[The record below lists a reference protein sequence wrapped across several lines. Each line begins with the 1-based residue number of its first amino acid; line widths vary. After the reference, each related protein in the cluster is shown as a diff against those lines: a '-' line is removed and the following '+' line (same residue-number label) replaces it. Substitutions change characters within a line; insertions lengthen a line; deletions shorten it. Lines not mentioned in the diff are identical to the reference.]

1 MTVPE
6 PLALPA
12 ITSPVNL
19 DYTSRDFAAFMQ
31 SLLAYAPQAMPNWNP
46 AASEGDFGV
55 VMLEMMS
62 YVGDIL
68 SYYGSRISQEAYL
81 PTATQRVSLLNI
93 AAALGYIP
101 YGPIPAT
108 GTVTFATIAG
118 GIAITVPAGTQVTA
132 SVTPSGLTEPPVYET
147 QAAVTVPASG
157 GTASVA
163 VAQGITSTMQQL
175 GVSDGTAGQSFSVPS
190 LDVETDNT
198 LLVYV
203 QGPVPG
209 QNVLWN
215 QVDALI
221 DAASSAHAYTVSTDD
236 TGITWVTFGDNVNG
250 EIPGNAL
257 VIYVTYRVTVGA
269 DGNLPAGSV
278 GLMFAPI
285 DGVSIA
291 LEGDGVTPQSTA
303 MTGGSDPE
311 SNDSIRKNAALAFTA
326 QDRAVSLD
334 DFTNLAYDVPGV
346 LMAIATGVHSTSVA
360 LYIAGPNYAAPSAA
374 LTDAVLAFFE
384 TRTSIGVSLS
394 VLPPAIIPVDIGS
407 SGNPVQLVVKD
418 GYSQAAVVQNVTT
431 ALTVRLNP
439 PSVGFGELI
448 TVSDIYATV
457 LGVDGVA
464 YCVIPVITR
473 EDTTQANDAPMQ
485 LRPSEFPNMG
495 AFNYSA
501 SGGY

>member
-1 MTVPE
+1 
-6 PLALPA
+6 LSLPS
-12 ITSPVNL
+12 ITAPANI
-19 DYTSRDFAAFMQ
+19 DYTSLDFAAFMQ

-55 VMLEMMS
+55 VMLELMS
-62 YVGDIL
+62 YVGDVL

-93 AAALGYIP
+93 AAALGYTP

-108 GTVTFATIAG
+108 GSVTFATPAG
-118 GIAITVPAGTQVTA
+118 GTAVTVPAGTQVTA
-132 SVTPSGLTEPPVYET
+132 NVTPSGLTEPPVYET
-147 QAAVTVPASG
+147 QADVVVPASG

-163 VAQGITSTMQQL
+163 VAQGITSTLQQL

-190 LDVETDNT
+190 LDVETDST
-198 LLVYV
+198 LAVYV
-203 QGPVPG
+203 QSAVPG

-236 TGITWVTFGDNVNG
+236 TGVTWVTFGDNVNG
-250 EIPGNAL
+250 EIPGNDL
-257 VIYVTYRVTVGA
+257 TIYVTYRVIVGS
-269 DGNLPAGSV
+269 DGNLPAGAV
-278 GLMFAPI
+278 GLMFSPI
-285 DGVSIA
+285 TGVSVA
-291 LEGDGVTPQSTA
+291 LEGDGVTPMSTA

-311 SNDSIRKNAALAFTA
+311 SNDSIRKNASLAFTA

-346 LMAIATGVHSTSVA
+346 LMANATGVHSTSVA

-394 VLPPAIIPVDIGS
+394 VLPPAIIPIDVGS
-407 SGNPVQLVVKD
+407 ISNPVQLVVKD
-418 GYSQAAVVQNVTT
+418 GYSQAAVQQNVTT
-431 ALTVRLNP
+431 ALQLLLSP
-439 PSVGFGELI
+439 PSVGFGQLL
-448 TVSDIYATV
+448 TVSDVYAAV

-473 EDTTQANDAPMQ
+473 EDTTQANDAPIQ
-485 LRPSEFPNMG
+485 LRPSEFPNAG
-495 AFNYSA
+495 SLNFST